1 MSDKLN
7 TAMDMVAELNK
18 SHGVTQ
24 RGGKKYTQV
33 VHRMEA
39 FRRVFGMDYGIKTE
53 VLKDD
58 GQIVQVRAD
67 IYALTNDQ
75 IPVGTGMAEELR
87 GAGNVNKTSALENCE
102 SSAIGRALASL
113 GLAGGEY
120 ASSNEMAAVVRKE
133 AIINDEPEPQ
143 EEEEKPQPEPQ
154 PEPQPA
160 GEHDEDDRKRYL
172 FIRNALKDAK
182 FLAAVHGIYKNH
194 EKALLEI
201 KERDESKYESF
212 MKLFKKA
219 EERVKGS

>member
-67 IYALTNDQ
+67 IYALTNEQ

-133 AIINDEPEPQ
+133 AIIDGEPEPQ
-143 EEEEKPQPEPQ
+143 EEEEKPQPEPEQ
-154 PEPQPA
+154 VSPRN
-160 GEHDEDDRKRYL
+160 EDDEGDRKLYL
-172 FIRNALKDAK
+172 FIRNALRDAK
-182 FLAAVHGIYKNH
+182 FIAAVHGIYKNH
-194 EKALLEI
+194 EKALMGI

-219 EERVKGS
+219 EERVKGI